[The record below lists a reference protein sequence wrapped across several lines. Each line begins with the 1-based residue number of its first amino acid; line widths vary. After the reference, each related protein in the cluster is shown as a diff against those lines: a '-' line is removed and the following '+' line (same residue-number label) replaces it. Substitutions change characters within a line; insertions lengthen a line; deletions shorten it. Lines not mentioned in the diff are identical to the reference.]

1 MPELPEV
8 ENVCRSLAPRVVG
21 RTVTRVLVVRRDVIT
36 GIPTDAALLVG
47 ARVAEI
53 ARHGKQFALLARTDA
68 PALLFHLGMTG
79 SLRHFAP
86 TTRDIADA
94 LAHRLRPDTSGNI
107 SGDASGGE
115 TTMDAKHRHVLWLLD
130 DRSVLVF
137 RDPRRFGG
145 VWTFPSRDELDQRW
159 STLGPDAL
167 RVTAAQ
173 LHRALQRT
181 SRAIKAALLDQELIA
196 GLGNIYVDEVLFGV
210 GVHPLTPADAIDRAT
225 TNRLAARIRA
235 VLTRAID
242 AGGSTLRDYVNGD
255 GESGGFQLS
264 HRVYGRAGERCLRTH
279 KGKRCPGVIQ
289 SFTLLGRT
297 TAFCPQCQPL
307 GEISSS
313 I

>member
-21 RTVTRVLVVRRDVIT
+21 RTVTRVLVVRHDVIT
-36 GIPTDAALLVG
+36 GDPTDAALLVG

-53 ARHGKQFALLARTDA
+53 ARRGKQFALLAHGHA

-86 TTRDIADA
+86 ATHAIADA
-94 LAHRLRPDTSGNI
+94 LAHRLRPDV
-107 SGDASGGE
+107 SGGE
-115 TTMDAKHRHVLWLLD
+115 TPMDAKHRHVLWLLD
-130 DRSVLVF
+130 DQSVLVF

-145 VWTFPSRDELDQRW
+145 VWTFPSRDALDQRW

-167 RVTAAQ
+167 HVTPAQ

-181 SRAIKAALLDQELIA
+181 SRAIKSALLDQELIA

-210 GVHPLTPADAIDRAT
+210 GIHPLTPADAIDRAT
-225 TNRLAARIRA
+225 TNRLATRIRA

-255 GESGGFQLS
+255 GDAGGFQLS
-264 HRVYGRAGERCLRTH
+264 HRVYGRAGERCLRTR

-289 SFTLLGRT
+289 SFPLLGRT

>member
-8 ENVCRSLAPRVVG
+8 ESVCRSLAPRLVG
-21 RTVTRVLVVRRDVIT
+21 RTITRVLVARRDIIT
-36 GIPTDAALLVG
+36 GESTDAALLVG
-47 ARVAEI
+47 ARIAEI
-53 ARHGKQFALLARTDA
+53 ARHGKQFALLAHDRA

-86 TTRDIADA
+86 TTPDVPDA
-94 LAHRLRPDTSGNI
+94 LAHRRTPDTT
-107 SGDASGGE
+107 AGE
-115 TTMDAKHRHVLWLLD
+115 SPMDAKHRHVLWELD

-145 VWTFPSRDELDQRW
+145 VWTFPSRDALTQRW

-167 RVTAAQ
+167 RVTPAQ
-173 LHRALQRT
+173 LHRALRRT
-181 SRAIKAALLDQELIA
+181 SRAVKAALLDQELIA

-210 GVHPLTPADAIDRAT
+210 GVHPLTPADAIDRPTAD
-225 TNRLAARIRA
+225 RLAARIRA
-235 VLTRAID
+235 VLARAID

-255 GESGGFQLS
+255 GESGGFQLR

-279 KGKRCPGVIQ
+279 QGRRCPGTIRSIV
-289 SFTLLGRT
+289 LLGRT

-313 I
+313 IKEE